1 MGIYTIMWGF
11 ENPRRGRQARSLT
24 TKNSRSQ
31 IVFQTDIFRKLS
43 LGAPVYTV
51 LSSSDLG
58 RASWSEDAFSE
69 APSATFLTTVFME
82 VSSVFV
88 TPKRKYSRNSSCSST
103 EASPEE
109 KRAKEA
115 TSPDVTRGDL
125 TGDLT
130 FFKNLP
136 SNSLPTGKSFQSIAT
151 KFPHK
156 ESRFYKLYTV
166 IVANVS
172 HTLINCTCKNLLG
185 FSLLPFTLIPQYLK
199 RFNCSVQ

>member
-1 MGIYTIMWGF
+1 MALDDKSAPFAYHRVIHMSPQTQTEGVSGTSQSYLSF
-11 ENPRRGRQARSLT
+11 RASQNSLLFMHL
-24 TKNSRSQ
+24 SM
-31 IVFQTDIFRKLS
+31 LS
-43 LGAPVYTV
+43 LRG
-51 LSSSDLG
+51 G
-58 RASWSEDAFSE
+58 RAW
-69 APSATFLTTVFME
+69 
-82 VSSVFV
+82 
-88 TPKRKYSRNSSCSST
+88 
-103 EASPEE
+103 
-109 KRAKEA
+109 
-115 TSPDVTRGDL
+115 G
-125 TGDLT
+125 GDLT